1 MARQLHAWPGAPQA
15 QTCRSVTRG
24 QQESMIVIKV
34 GLHEAADLDDLA
46 ADLTDTTPDD
56 DEDTDP
62 TGM

>member
-1 MARQLHAWPGAPQA
+1 
-15 QTCRSVTRG
+15 
-24 QQESMIVIKV
+24 MIVIKV